1 MEESHATE
9 GLYLIK
15 LTIMYE
21 VSVGSKEREK
31 KRERGSIWLIFIL
44 KINYYLNYK
53 TQAKCGLSYKYFI

>member
-1 MEESHATE
+1 
-9 GLYLIK
+9 
-15 LTIMYE
+15 MYE